1 MGSFPPQPIT
11 IINIFNKKYVQC
23 DPYNTEIE
31 DSTDYCILHNIGQE
45 GFISFCKLLLPGIQY
60 LCLSKNNISNIN
72 FFINFKAPSLVKLDL
87 SYNII
92 KKIDILGKVS
102 YPLKNLDLSNNKID
116 DINVFKKESILKNLQ
131 FLLLKNNNIDFND
144 ENNKKILSKINE
156 RIKKNI
162 KQDSLDSDESKN
174 SDESII
180 EIYKAIKTINDK
192 FKCDLNIFDKN
203 LINRIKKLQVDKNLL
218 QKIEELK
225 TKLKESY
232 TISPTIERVKP
243 IFTKTKTYH

>member
-1 MGSFPPQPIT
+1 MGCSSDNLL
-11 IINIFNKKYVQC
+11 IIKKFNEKYLEC
-23 DPYNTEIE
+23 DVYNTEIE
-31 DSTDYCILHNIGQE
+31 ENTDYCILHNIGQE
-45 GFISFCKLLLPGIQY
+45 GFISFCKLLIPDIQY

-87 SYNII
+87 SDNII
-92 KKIDILGKVS
+92 QKIDILGKVS
-102 YPLKNLDLSNNKID
+102 YPLKNLDLSNNKIK
-116 DINVFKKESILKNLQ
+116 DINIFKKESIFKNLQ

-174 SDESII
+174 SDESVI
-180 EIYKAIKTINDK
+180 EMYKAIKTINDK

-203 LINRIKKLQVDKNLL
+203 LINRIKKLQLDKNLL

-232 TISPTIERVKP
+232 TISPTKEIVEPK
-243 IFTKTKTYH
+243 FKKTITYH